1 LELTVEGDKLSLKG
15 RGKAYEISNDP
26 GEIAQTIAD
35 LAEKHVQEF
44 IQENGIKLTNTSV
57 VEIDF

>member
-1 LELTVEGDKLSLKG
+1 LSLNG
-15 RGKAYEISNDP
+15 RGQSYEISDDP

-44 IQENGIKLTNTSV
+44 IQENGITTKII
-57 VEIDF
+57 EIDF